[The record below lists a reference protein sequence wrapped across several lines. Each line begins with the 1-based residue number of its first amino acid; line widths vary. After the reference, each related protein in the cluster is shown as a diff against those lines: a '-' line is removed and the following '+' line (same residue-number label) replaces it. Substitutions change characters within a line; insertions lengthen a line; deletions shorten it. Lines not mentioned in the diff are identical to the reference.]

1 MLEGGKQ
8 VQDVYAK
15 RERWGG
21 KFTRAVREG
30 RSLRL
35 EEVKGGKPWHVAEK
49 SGEGWAGNT

>member
-35 EEVKGGKPWHVAEK
+35 EEAKGGKPWHVAEK